1 MITLFKDENDELVAG
16 KYIRNAKTGKIK
28 LVKVSDLLE
37 GEVYYF
43 SWGVIVLNPKK
54 VDVLKQLKFK
64 SCQMVETFDGLMVFI
79 KDYVENK
86 EEQPTIW
93 DMI

>member
-16 KYIRNAKTGKIK
+16 KYIRSAKTGKIN

-43 SWGVIVLNPKK
+43 HWGVIVLNPKN
-54 VDVLKQLKFK
+54 VDILKQLKFK
-64 SCQMVETFDGLMVFI
+64 SCKMVETFDGLMLFI

>member
-43 SWGVIVLNPKK
+43 PWGVIVLNPKN
-54 VDVLKQLKFK
+54 VDILKQLKFK
-64 SCQMVETFDGLMVFI
+64 SCQIVETFDGLMVFI

>member
-43 SWGVIVLNPKK
+43 SWGVIVLNPKNA
-54 VDVLKQLKFK
+54 DILKQLKFK